1 MVSVQGRIRTT
12 LCMVTDKEN
21 STLVLPPPLMGTRDK
36 GLYGYWTGAGT
47 TGSSPA
53 LQNGSSLSPVKIQKL
68 LGIKRYEKLKCSQI
82 DGYKVTLHLKTSL
95 LATSST
101 PESLSPVTSYR
112 TATERSPLNTGKV
125 PP

>member
-1 MVSVQGRIRTT
+1 MVGVQGRICTT

-21 STLVLPPPLMGTRDK
+21 STLVLPPPLMGTQDK
-36 GLYGYWTGAGT
+36 GLHGYWTGAGT
-47 TGSSPA
+47 TRSSPE
-53 LQNGSSLSPVKIQKL
+53 LQNGSSLSPVKIQKP

-82 DGYKVTLHLKTSL
+82 DGYKVTFHLKTSL
-95 LATSST
+95 
-101 PESLSPVTSYR
+101 SYQ